1 MNITDKKPLPIASQ
15 SKTKEFIPDK
25 FKEVA
30 GSMEQQF
37 SEMMLQEMHKTI
49 DRTEPENNAE
59 TFYKSLQTQ
68 EYAKSLSN
76 GDDGTGLKKMILEQI
91 YPQHMRNEI
100 NFRRF
105 QGQQLAANQPKMT
118 KEPEQQ
124 LIQGKELN
132 HE

>member
-1 MNITDKKPLPIASQ
+1 LNITDKKPLPIASQ
-15 SKTKEFIPDK
+15 SKSKEFVPDK

-59 TFYKSLQTQ
+59 TFDKSLQTQ

-76 GDDGTGLKKMILEQI
+76 GDDGTGLKKMILDQI

-105 QGQQLAANQPKMT
+105 QGQQLAANQPKMP
-118 KEPEQQ
+118 KKPEQQ

>member
-1 MNITDKKPLPIASQ
+1 MNITDKKPLPVSQ
-15 SKTKEFIPDK
+15 QAKTKEFIPDK

-49 DRTEPENNAE
+49 DRTEPDNNGEA
-59 TFYKSLQTQ
+59 FYKSLQTQ

-76 GDDGTGLKKMILEQI
+76 GDDGTGLKKMILDQI
-91 YPQHMRNEI
+91 YPQHMRNEL

-105 QGQQLAANQPKMT
+105 QGQQVANNQLKMPK
-118 KEPEQQ
+118 KPEQN

>member
-15 SKTKEFIPDK
+15 SKSKEFVPDK

-59 TFYKSLQTQ
+59 TFDKSLQTQ

-76 GDDGTGLKKMILEQI
+76 GDDGTGLKKMILDQI

-105 QGQQLAANQPKMT
+105 QGQQLAANQPKMP
-118 KEPEQQ
+118 KKPEQQ